1 MMDPSVKTTIEQRLV
16 ETGEKERLKEHLRF
30 RRAFFNFR
38 PYFTHFFVQ
47 KSTDRVRLEG
57 GAETS
62 RKGGLKK
69 INYSP
74 NLRLD

>member
-38 PYFTHFFVQ
+38 PFLHNYFAQ

-57 GAETS
+57 GTETS

-74 NLRLD
+74 DLRLD

>member
-1 MMDPSVKTTIEQRLV
+1 MDPSVKTTIEQRLV

-30 RRAFFNFR
+30 RRVFLIFALFLHNFFA
-38 PYFTHFFVQ
+38 Q

-69 INYSP
+69 SNYSLD
-74 NLRLD
+74 LRLD

>member
-30 RRAFFNFR
+30 RRAFLI
-38 PYFTHFFVQ
+38 FFLSTQFFAQ

-62 RKGGLKK
+62 RKGGLKRT
-69 INYSP
+69 NYTP
-74 NLRLD
+74 DLKFD

>member
-1 MMDPSVKTTIEQRLV
+1 MDLSVKTTIEQRLV

-30 RRAFFNFR
+30 RRAFLIFALFLHNSFA
-38 PYFTHFFVQ
+38 Q

-57 GAETS
+57 GTETS
-62 RKGGLKK
+62 RKGGQKK

-74 NLRLD
+74 DLRLD

>member
-1 MMDPSVKTTIEQRLV
+1 MDPSVKTTIEQRLV

-30 RRAFFNFR
+30 RRAFYNFR
-38 PYFTHFFVQ
+38 PFFLHIFLAQ

-62 RKGGLKK
+62 RKGGLKRT
-69 INYSP
+69 NYTP
-74 NLRLD
+74 DLRFD

>member
-30 RRAFFNFR
+30 RIDFLI
-38 PYFTHFFVQ
+38 FTLFHELAAQ

-74 NLRLD
+74 DLRLD